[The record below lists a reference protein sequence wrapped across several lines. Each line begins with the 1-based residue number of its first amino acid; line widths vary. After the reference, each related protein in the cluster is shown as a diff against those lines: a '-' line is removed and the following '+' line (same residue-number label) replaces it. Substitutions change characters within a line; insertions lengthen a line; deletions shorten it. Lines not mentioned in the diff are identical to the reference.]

1 MYHTKKSKNC
11 SSFKAIEQDVFSRY
25 KYKSLERNCKECIY
39 FSSRN
44 CGMDIADSI
53 DPVIDLLC

>member
-1 MYHTKKSKNC
+1 MNKNKMKICSNFKSINENILSYNKN
-11 SSFKAIEQDVFSRY
+11 FSP
-25 KYKSLERNCKECIY
+25 NCKECAY

-53 DPVIDLLC
+53 DPDTDLFY